1 MAPLLLAQG
10 IDKHF
15 GGVAALMGAR
25 FELRAG
31 EVHALMGENGAG
43 KSTLA
48 RILAGSVR
56 ADAGEILLDG
66 PRITIGNPR
75 DAQRPGIG
83 IIYQELDLFPHLTVG
98 ENLVIG
104 NLRFAEGALV
114 DRRAIDAFCRPFL
127 RQVGLNID
135 TGVWAAS

>member
-66 PRITIGNPR
+66 QRITIGNPR
-75 DAQRPGIG
+75 DAQRLGIG

-104 NLRFAEGALV
+104 NLRFSEGVLV
-114 DRRAIDAFCRPFL
+114 DQTALNAFARPFL
-127 RQVGLNID
+127 EQVGLKVEAN
-135 TGVWAAS
+135 TPVSA